1 MATQPRRLRADDLSR
16 ITPEDPSISGYEL
29 VDGELVPVMPAN
41 PHHAELI
48 VEISALLRSFV
59 KDRQLGRVFADPWIR
74 LALTHDAE
82 RVRAPDVAYV
92 SNGKLQQSGG
102 VPRDYFRVVPDLV
115 VEIHSPT
122 NRRQRHDF
130 QQRIRD
136 YLDAGVPL
144 LWVIYPEAR
153 YAIAFHA
160 DGSARVVREDES
172 LDGETILPGFQL
184 PLEGLFAMRNPT

>member
-1 MATQPRRLRADDLSR
+1 MATQPRRLRADDLLHVR
-16 ITPEDPSISGYEL
+16 PEDPSVSGYEL
-29 VDGELVPVMPAN
+29 VNGELVPVMPAN

-48 VEISALLRSFV
+48 VEVGALLRAFV

-74 LALTHDAE
+74 LGLERDPE
-82 RVRAPDVAYV
+82 RVRAPDVAFV
-92 SNGKLQQSGG
+92 SNGKLQQGGG
-102 VPRDYFRVVPDLV
+102 VPADYFRVIPDLL

-122 NRRQRHDF
+122 NKRERHDF

-153 YAIAFHA
+153 YAIAFRG
-160 DGSARVVREDES
+160 DGSARVLREHES
-172 LDGETILPGFQL
+172 LDGETVLPGFEL
-184 PLEGLFAMRNPT
+184 PLQELFAVLD